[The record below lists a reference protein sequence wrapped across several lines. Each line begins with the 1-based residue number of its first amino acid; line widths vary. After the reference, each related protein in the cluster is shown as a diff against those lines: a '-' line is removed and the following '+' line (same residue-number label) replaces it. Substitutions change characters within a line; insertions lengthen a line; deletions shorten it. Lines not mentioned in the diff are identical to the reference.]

1 MNKPDP
7 GARRV
12 LFTLGLAVLAA
23 LLLWLALALALL
35 HAASPGAGVVSGGVS
50 GVLAAVLSAG
60 WPAWA
65 LVLVGAWLV
74 AALASAAL
82 LPLWRRHVAAAACLH
97 EQAQALLQADGRA
110 VAPAGASRPLQGLAD
125 TLSSLVLQRRASRED
140 VARQAQQAQ
149 HQLSDERARLAALLA
164 ELNQSVV
171 VCNRDGRIL
180 LYNHRA
186 RLQFKALSQA
196 PAAAGG
202 AELIGLG
209 RSIYAA
215 LDREQLSQALQSIE
229 LRLERGAAHP
239 AAEFVVCT
247 RLGQRLRVHMAPV
260 RQLAPVS
267 APGPAPGTAPGP
279 APAPV
284 HDAEPRAAAHEPAVA
299 LGGFVLMLNNITRD
313 HDRREAQARTLADL
327 VQGQRE
333 GLEQVHQAVQRL
345 DADFSDS
352 PARARWQA
360 DMHQLLQ
367 QMQARL
373 PASAAHGDTPD
384 PSSAGTMSESSLD
397 GDDGPAELPETPS
410 PAGRAG
416 SATPRP
422 WALTPQDSRP
432 EYYDFDLFS
441 ASESRTALDDR
452 LLTEL
457 DYTVFDTETTGLNPT
472 EGDQII
478 QLGAVRVVRGRVL
491 RQECFDQL
499 VDPGRPIPA
508 AGLPIHGISD
518 AMVRGQPAV
527 AAVLP
532 AFHAFVGDTVLVAH
546 NAAFDMRFLQ
556 LQEARTQLRF
566 DQPVLDTLLLSAAV
580 HPQQDSH
587 RLDAIAERLG
597 VPVVGR
603 HQALGDALV
612 TAEVLVRL
620 LPLLAAQGICTLGQ
634 ARAAAQQTWYAR
646 LKY

>member
-12 LFTLGLAVLAA
+12 LLTLGLAALAL

-35 HAASPGAGVVSGGVS
+35 HAASPGVGVVSV
-50 GVLAAVLSAG
+50 VMATG
-60 WPAWA
+60 WPAWTLVLLGAGLMAA
-65 LVLVGAWLV
+65 LV
-74 AALASAAL
+74 SAAL
-82 LPLWRRHVAAAACLH
+82 LPLWRHHVAAVACLH
-97 EQAQALLQADGRA
+97 EQAQALLKADGRA
-110 VAPAGASRPLQGLAD
+110 VAPAGASTALQGLAD

-260 RQLAPVS
+260 RQLAPAS
-267 APGPAPGTAPGP
+267 APGPAAGQTPRP
-279 APAPV
+279 ASSAPV
-284 HDAEPRAAAHEPAVA
+284 HDAEPLGTASKPAVA

-313 HDRREAQARTLADL
+313 HDRREAQARAVAEL

-333 GLEQVHQAVQRL
+333 GLEQVHQAVKRL
-345 DADFSDS
+345 DKDLSDP

-360 DMHQLLQ
+360 DMHRLLQ
-367 QMQARL
+367 QMQERL
-373 PASAAHGDTPD
+373 PASAAPGDSPD
-384 PSSAGTMSESSLD
+384 TTAAEPMSESSLD
-397 GDDGPAELPETPS
+397 ADDGAAEAPAAPPT
-410 PAGRAG
+410 AGRAG
-416 SATPRP
+416 STPSRP

-457 DYTVFDTETTGLNPT
+457 NYTVFDTETTGLNPT

-478 QLGAVRVVRGRVL
+478 QLGAVRIVRGRVL

-518 AMVRGQPAV
+518 AMVRGQPDV
-527 AAVLP
+527 TAVLP

-556 LQEARTQLRF
+556 LQEARTRLRF

-580 HPQQDSH
+580 HPQQESH
-587 RLDAIAERLG
+587 RLEAIAERLG